1 MKIFNFINIIYFI
14 LKNIKNLFVI
24 VEKILIKFFDL
35 NSYIN
40 AEKNKKFLDK
50 NSINFE
56 KFAIHKNKKLF
67 FETIKVTKTIR
78 QNGLKILKKKN

>member
-50 NSINFE
+50 NSINFK
-56 KFAIHKNKKLF
+56 KFIINKNKKIF
-67 FETIKVTKTIR
+67 F
-78 QNGLKILKKKN
+78 